1 MRIEEFLFISGL
13 ALGVAAIVTMTT
25 LTWTS
30 YASQPSARTLNL
42 DIKPQILLSPS
53 SGTIDILSHINSS
66 RYELQKYNT
75 TGALAELDIATQEVS
90 RVTQTLWAIH
100 MELLRIAQDIKGQ
113 SLGSDD
119 IIHGNYIL
127 NNNQGGMEHN
137 GYNALV
143 NIILARQDI
152 LNGNLKGAQIELDAA
167 AQAVTEFSKLLTY
180 TGLRLD
186 SINSG
191 WSSNASP

>member
-1 MRIEEFLFISGL
+1 MHIEEFLVISGL
-13 ALGVAAIVTMTT
+13 AFGVVTLVTMTT

-30 YASQPSARTLNL
+30 NAIQPSARVPNL
-42 DIKPQILLSPS
+42 DVKPQILLSPS
-53 SGTIDILSHINSS
+53 SGAIDILNHINSS
-66 RYELQKYNT
+66 RYALQKYNS
-75 TGALAELDIATQEVS
+75 TGALAEVDIASREIS

-113 SLGSDD
+113 SLGSND

-143 NIILARQDI
+143 NIILARQNI

-191 WSSNASP
+191 WSSNATP